1 MLINNQENIK
11 NEIIKENLKVHK
23 EESKIYDDFHI
34 EIFNRYENHRIN
46 KDINYI
52 KNLFEKNRMINLLD
66 IGCGTGN
73 IGLRFASDD
82 RFRITAVDLSREML
96 EEFEKKVDAY
106 KNIVLIRQSAEEFLN
121 KNSKKYDVI
130 TIYST
135 LHHFYKP
142 YSIFSKALNIIN
154 KQGIIYLSHEP
165 LCKKQQQKNLFSEV
179 INFLDRVLS
188 NFYYIYKLKKIPKID
203 HTIADYHSK
212 EGIDVDKLKKMLEYN
227 FNILSCQEHSV
238 NRMAIT
244 NLIDNKV
251 VKTKKN
257 FKLIAQRKN

>member
-11 NEIIKENLKVHK
+11 NKIIKENLRVHQ

-34 EIFNRYENHRIN
+34 EIFNRYENRRTN
-46 KDINYI
+46 KDIDYI
-52 KNLFEKNRMINLLD
+52 KNLFEKNKMINLLD

-73 IGLRFASDD
+73 ISLRFIADN
-82 RFRITAVDLSREML
+82 RFRITAVDLSKEML
-96 EEFEKKVDAY
+96 EKFKKKVDAY
-106 KNIVLIRQSAEEFLN
+106 KNITLICQSAEEFLS

-142 YSIFSKALNIIN
+142 YSIFSKTLNIIN

-165 LCKKQQQKNLFSEV
+165 LCKKQQQKNLFSDV

-188 NFYYIYKLKKIPKID
+188 NFYYIYKLKKIPKIN
-203 HTIADYHSK
+203 HTISDYYSK
-212 EGIDVDKLKKMLEYN
+212 EGIDVDKLKEMLKYN
-227 FNILSCQEHSV
+227 FNILSYQEYSV

-244 NLIDNKV
+244 NLIDNKTV
-251 VKTKKN
+251 RTKKS
-257 FKLIAQRKN
+257 FKLIAQKRN